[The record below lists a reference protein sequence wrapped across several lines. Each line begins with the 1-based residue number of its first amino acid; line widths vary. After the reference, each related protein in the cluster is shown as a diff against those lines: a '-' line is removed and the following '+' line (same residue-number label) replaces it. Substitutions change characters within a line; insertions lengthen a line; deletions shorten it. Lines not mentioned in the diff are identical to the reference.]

1 MTSFARAA
9 VALALGLGVVA
20 GATAADTYPNRPI
33 QFYVGFPPGGSTDT
47 AARIIAPAL
56 AQKLGQP
63 IIIDN
68 QAGAGGVI
76 GIDVIS
82 KAKPDGYSMGFG
94 VSGAL
99 TANVTLMPSLP
110 YDPRKDITAVS
121 QVVDNP
127 LVLAV
132 NTDSGITTLQGFI
145 AQGKAKPGSISYGTP
160 GPGTA
165 MNLAGELLNQRTGIA
180 MEHVP
185 YKGSSPAVVDLMAN
199 HIEAVVVDLASAKPH
214 IDSGRLKALAVTS
227 AQRTPLAPDVPTMAE
242 GGVADYAV
250 ESWFSLIMPAGV
262 PQPILDKVHGALVAV
277 LADPKVAEQLARS
290 GLTPKSSTP
299 QELAARIN
307 REITLYADLIKAA
320 NITR

>member
-1 MTSFARAA
+1 MHILTRAA
-9 VALALGLGVVA
+9 LAVSLGLGLVA
-20 GATAADTYPNRPI
+20 GATAAEYPSRPI
-33 QFYVGFPPGGSTDT
+33 QFFVGFPPGGSTDT

-63 IIIDN
+63 VILDN

-76 GIDVIS
+76 GIDLVS
-82 KAKPDGYSMGFG
+82 KAKPDGYAMGFG

-132 NTDSGITTLQGFI
+132 NSDLGVNDVQGLI
-145 AQGKAKPGSISYGTP
+145 ARGKAKPGSLSYGTA

-165 MNLAGELLNQRTGIA
+165 MNLAGELLNQRTGLG
-180 MEHVP
+180 MVHVP
-185 YKGSSPAVVDLMAN
+185 YKGSSPAVMDLIAN
-199 HIEAVVVDLASAKPH
+199 HIQAVVVDLASTKPH

-227 AQRTPLAPDVPTMAE
+227 AQRTPLAPTIPTMAE
-242 GGVADYAV
+242 AGVPDYAV
-250 ESWFSLIMPAGV
+250 ESWFSVIMPPGV
-262 PQPILDKVHGALVAV
+262 SQPVLDKVHGALVEV
-277 LADPKVAEQLARS
+277 LADPKVGEQLMRA

-299 QELAARIN
+299 QELAQRID